1 MNWEIGI
8 DVCVLPCI
16 RRIASGKLL
25 SSAGSSAWCSVVTKK
40 GGMGSGVGGRSKREE
55 IYVYIWLIDFVV
67 QQKLTQHCKAAKPQ
81 LRKRMPC
88 ENKFLKC
95 IQVMVEHI
103 LMTPFVIHQYRFSIL
118 PLVIILPL
126 LIYVSLKS
134 CLSWVCQ
141 RGPSK
146 AATSFPLRRR
156 RSKLT
161 AEKVCP
167 RQSVSF
173 RARTTT
179 PTMTQVKESVL
190 RSVSQDVHLVVPS
203 PLTPPIELSQL

>member
-55 IYVYIWLIDFVV
+55 IYVYIWLIHFVV

-118 PLVIILPL
+118 PLVMLNLYINM
-126 LIYVSLKS
+126 
-134 CLSWVCQ
+134 CLSKAVCPGCVSEGRARQ
-141 RGPSK
+141 QHHSHLEEGEASWR
-146 AATSFPLRRR
+146 LRRFAQGSQFPSEPGR
-156 RSKLT
+156 LLQPWLRLK
-161 AEKVCP
+161 K
-167 RQSVSF
+167 VSF
-173 RARTTT
+173 GLCHRMSTWLC
-179 PTMTQVKESVL
+179 QVL
-190 RSVSQDVHLVVPS
+190 WHLP
-203 PLTPPIELSQL
+203 